1 MKTHIIA
8 AVALVLILALPVAL
22 YAQETD
28 PVPIVNAWTDALNAG
43 DLEGA
48 LSYLSDDAVLTF
60 IPPPIPGD
68 DGIFSGQEE
77 IGGWY
82 QGLVAA
88 NGVSTMSDCQVEGET
103 VTCLN
108 SYTDAD
114 LEGMG
119 VGSLEFEWVAMLR
132 DGKIQGYTVT
142 MTPESLAKME
152 TAMATLPETG
162 GVAFPTY
169 ALATALG
176 GLALLS
182 GLSLAML
189 RRRPH

>member
-1 MKTHIIA
+1 MKTHIILMM
-8 AVALVLILALPVAL
+8 ALVLMLALPVAL

-28 PVPIVNAWTDALNAG
+28 PVPIVDAWTDALNAG
-43 DLEGA
+43 DLDGA

-68 DGIFSGQEE
+68 DGVFSGKEE
-77 IGGWY
+77 IKGWY

-88 NGVSTMSDCQVEGET
+88 NGVSTMSDCQVEAET

-108 SYTDAD
+108 GYADAD

-119 VGSLEFEWVAMLR
+119 VGSLEFEWVATIR

-152 TAMATLPETG
+152 VAMAALPETG
-162 GVAFPTY
+162 GVAFPFY
-169 ALATALG
+169 ALAIALG
-176 GLALLS
+176 GLTLVG

-189 RRRPH
+189 RRRSS

>member
-1 MKTHIIA
+1 M
-8 AVALVLILALPVAL
+8 ALVLMLALPVAL
-22 YAQETD
+22 YAQEPD
-28 PVPIVNAWTDALNAG
+28 PIPIVDAWTDALNAG

-68 DGIFSGQEE
+68 DGIFSGVEE

-88 NGVSTMSDCQVEGET
+88 NGVSTMSDCQVEAET

-108 SYTDAD
+108 GYADAD

-119 VGSLEFEWVAMLR
+119 VGSLEFEWVATIR

-152 TAMATLPETG
+152 VAMAALPETG
-162 GVAFPTY
+162 GVAFPSY
-169 ALATALG
+169 ALAIALG
-176 GLALLS
+176 GLALVG
-182 GLSLAML
+182 GLSLALL
-189 RRRPH
+189 RRRSP

>member
-1 MKTHIIA
+1 MRG
-8 AVALVLILALPVAL
+8 
-22 YAQETD
+22 
-28 PVPIVNAWTDALNAG
+28 NAR
-43 DLEGA
+43 
-48 LSYLSDDAVLTF
+48 SYLSDDAVLTF

-68 DGIFSGQEE
+68 DGIFAGKEE
-77 IGGWY
+77 IRGWY
-82 QGLVAA
+82 QGLIAA
-88 NGVSTMSDCQVEGET
+88 NGVSTLSDCQVEGET

-119 VGSLEFEWVAMLR
+119 VGSLLFEWVATIR

-152 TAMATLPETG
+152 VAMAALPETG
-162 GVAFPTY
+162 GVAFPSY
-169 ALATALG
+169 ALAIALG
-176 GLALLS
+176 GLTLVG

-189 RRRPH
+189 RRRSP